1 MSESKSKSRREK
13 QRQNTH
19 NEILAAARSTME
31 NRGFKN
37 TTIREIASS
46 SKVAVG
52 TVMAHFGS
60 KEDLLYEV
68 FHGDIQRTAEKVFTT
83 LDLIQPL
90 NEQLGYIGASF
101 LGFYASEPTL
111 YSDFLEHSLFARG
124 EWGERFTNQVKE
136 AGARIAAIY
145 VASIQRKEIH
155 DDVNIEAAVLEFFAH
170 YYFVLMIQIKSK
182 FSDVES
188 GVAQLQLLIDQHYK
202 GIKK

>member
-1 MSESKSKSRREK
+1 MTDLRPESKREK
-13 QRQNTH
+13 QRQATH
-19 NEILAAARSTME
+19 SAILSAARSTMR

-37 TTIREIASS
+37 TTIREIASI

-68 FHGDIQRTAEKVFTT
+68 FHGDIQQFADEVFTT
-83 LDLIQPL
+83 LKPTRPL
-90 NEQLGYIGASF
+90 DAQLVYIGVSF
-101 LGFYASEPTL
+101 LNHYASEPEL

-124 EWGERFTNQVKE
+124 DWGERFTNQVKE
-136 AGARIAAIY
+136 AGTQIAAIY
-145 VASIQRKEIH
+145 VASIQRKEIR

-188 GVAQLQLLIDQHYK
+188 GTAQLKLLIDQHYR
-202 GIKK
+202 GIKL